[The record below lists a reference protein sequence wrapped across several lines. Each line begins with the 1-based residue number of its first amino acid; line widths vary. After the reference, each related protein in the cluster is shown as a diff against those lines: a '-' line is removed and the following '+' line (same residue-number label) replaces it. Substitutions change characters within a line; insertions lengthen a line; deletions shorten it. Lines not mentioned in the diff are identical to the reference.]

1 MSNVSSAGDELIV
14 KNVIN
19 EEKSGSTGMP
29 APLTV
34 ESPNLNYDSEI
45 DSATIT

>member
-1 MSNVSSAGDELIV
+1 MSNVSSAGDEVVV
-14 KNVIN
+14 KNVTN
-19 EEKSGSTGMP
+19 EESGSAGMP